1 MTTRSRAWLLAIPV
15 AALAIPVTLHAETP
29 PVTTGTPGVPSN
41 APDSMRAKLL
51 FERGRQAIL
60 REDYTAAVEAFS
72 EVLTLPETLYSRDA
86 QEYLG
91 LAQERRGLFAK
102 AREAYEEYLRRYPD
116 GDDARR
122 IRQRLVNLPTTVMG
136 SDTLREAKSKTASET
151 IIYGGLSQF
160 YYQGNSQIETRQ
172 VTANVLDQASLS
184 LTDQSA
190 LITSLDL
197 TARWRSTEHDSRVVL
212 RDTYTS
218 NFLKD
223 SKDTDRLTAAYY
235 EYKSKP
241 GDWSTRLGRQPGN
254 SGGALGR
261 YDGAS
266 FGIGLNPVWRV
277 NAMAGEPVEY
287 TEFDSQR
294 RFYGLN
300 TDFSL
305 SGGRWSG
312 NLYIVRQTVDD
323 IADRQAAGMELRY
336 LADGVSLFSLLDY
349 DTLFHTLN
357 TAMLQGTWQGSAKT
371 SYNLLLDW
379 RKAPTLQ
386 TSTAVLGEPTSSI
399 RELLLT
405 YSEEE
410 LRRRAEALT
419 ATSSLA
425 SFGFTRQFNS
435 TWQLGA
441 DLRVT
446 NISETEGTTTVP
458 ASESSGNVYTLTG
471 QAIGTGLFAQR
482 DVTIISVSTISADA
496 YDGRSLA
503 LTNRSLLGN
512 RWTLDASARWY
523 QQDNSDGSE
532 RRQINPLVRVGYKW
546 KDNLT
551 FEVELGKE
559 LIEDRRQSSTE
570 TTDRDY
576 FSLGYR
582 WDF

>member
-1 MTTRSRAWLLAIPV
+1 MTCPRAWLLAIPM
-15 AALAIPVTLHAETP
+15 AALTIPVTLHAQTP
-29 PVTTGTPGVPSN
+29 SATAGTISLPSS
-41 APDSMRAKLL
+41 APDSIRAKLL

-60 REDYTAAVEAFS
+60 REDYAAAVEAFS
-72 EVLTLPETLYSRDA
+72 EVLALPDSLYSRDA

-122 IRQRLVNLPTTVMG
+122 LRQRLVNLPTTVMA
-136 SDTLREAKSKTASET
+136 SDTLRETKPRAASET
-151 IIYGGLSQF
+151 VIYGGLSQY

-172 VTANVLDQASLS
+172 TVANVLEQSSLS

-190 LITSLDL
+190 LITNLDL
-197 TARWRSTEHDSRVVL
+197 TARWRNADQDSRVVL

-218 NFLKD
+218 NFLE
-223 SKDTDRLTAAYY
+223 DTRDQNRLNAAYY

-254 SGGALGR
+254 TGGALGR
-261 YDGAS
+261 YDGAA
-266 FGIGLNPVWRV
+266 FGLGLNPAWRI
-277 NAMAGEPVEY
+277 NAMVGEPVEF
-287 TEFDSQR
+287 TEIDSQR
-294 RFYGLN
+294 RFQGLN

-305 SGGRWSG
+305 AGGRWSG
-312 NLYIVRQTVDD
+312 NVYAFRQTVDD
-323 IADRQAAGMELRY
+323 IADRQAVGLELRY
-336 LADGVSLFSLLDY
+336 LTGGVSLFSLLDY
-349 DTLFHTLN
+349 DTLFRSLN

-386 TSTAVLGEPTSSI
+386 TTTAVNGEATSSI
-399 RELLLT
+399 KQLLQT

-410 LRRRAEALT
+410 LRQRAEALT
-419 ATSSLA
+419 ATSTLA
-425 SFGFTRQFNS
+425 SFGFTRQYNT

-446 NISETEGTTTVP
+446 RISGTEGTTSVP
-458 ASESSGNVYTLTG
+458 ATESEGNVYTLTG
-471 QAIGTGLFAQR
+471 QAIATGLIAKR
-482 DVTIISVSTISADA
+482 DVTVISISAITANA
-496 YDGRSLA
+496 YTAKSLA
-503 LTNRSLLGN
+503 FTNRSLLGN

-523 QQDNSDGSE
+523 QRDNDDGSV
-532 RRQINPLVRVGYKW
+532 RRQINPLVRTGYKW
-546 KDNLT
+546 KENLT
-551 FEVELGKE
+551 FEVELGIEKVEDE
-559 LIEDRRQSSTE
+559 LLSSSE
-570 TTDRDY
+570 TTDRKY

>member
-1 MTTRSRAWLLAIPV
+1 MTHPRALLLAIP
-15 AALAIPVTLHAETP
+15 AALLTVPLSLHAETP
-29 PVTTGTPGVPSN
+29 PFTGSTLAVPSS
-41 APDSMRAKLL
+41 APDSVRAKLL

-72 EVLTLPETLYSRDA
+72 EVLAMPENLHSRDA

-116 GDDARR
+116 GEDAQRL
-122 IRQRLVNLPTTVMG
+122 RQRLINLPTTVIAG
-136 SDTLREAKSKTASET
+136 DTLREAKPKAASEVT
-151 IIYGGLSQF
+151 IYGGLSQF
-160 YYQGNSQIETRQ
+160 YYTGNSKIETKQ
-172 VTANVLDQASLS
+172 VTANILEQSSLS

-190 LITSLDL
+190 LISSLDL
-197 TARWRSTEHDSRVVL
+197 TARWRNADQDSRVVF

-218 NFLKD
+218 NFLE
-223 SKDTDRLTAAYY
+223 DTRDTNRLTAAYY

-254 SGGALGR
+254 TGGALGR
-261 YDGAS
+261 FDGGS
-266 FGIGLNPVWRV
+266 FGLGLNPAWRV
-277 NAMAGEPVEY
+277 NAMVGEPVDY
-287 TEFDSQR
+287 TDFDSTR

-305 SGGRWSG
+305 AGGRWSG
-312 NLYIVRQTVDD
+312 NLYAVRQTVDD
-323 IADRQAAGMELRY
+323 IADREAVGVELRF
-336 LADGVSLFSLLDY
+336 LSGGASVFSLLDY
-349 DTLFHTLN
+349 DTLFNALN
-357 TAMLQGTWQGSAKT
+357 TAMLQGTWQGDAKT

-386 TSTAVLGEPTSSI
+386 TSTATIGETTSSI
-399 RELLLT
+399 RQLLQT
-405 YSEEE
+405 YSEQE

-419 ATSSLA
+419 AVSTLA

-446 NISETEGTTTVP
+446 RITDTEGTNNVP
-458 ASESSGNVYTLTG
+458 ASEDSGDVYTLTG
-471 QAIGTGLFAQR
+471 QAIGTGLIAKR
-482 DVTIISVSTISADA
+482 DVTIVSVSAITADD
-496 YDGRSLA
+496 YDARSLA
-503 LTNRSLLGN
+503 LTNRSLLGD
-512 RWTLDASARWY
+512 RWTLDASVRWY
-523 QQDNSDGSE
+523 QRDNSDGSD
-532 RRQINPLVRVGYKW
+532 RLQTNPLVRVGYKW
-546 KDNLT
+546 KENLT
-551 FEVELGKE
+551 FEVEVGRE
-559 LIEDRRQSSTE
+559 TIEDKSQSTTE